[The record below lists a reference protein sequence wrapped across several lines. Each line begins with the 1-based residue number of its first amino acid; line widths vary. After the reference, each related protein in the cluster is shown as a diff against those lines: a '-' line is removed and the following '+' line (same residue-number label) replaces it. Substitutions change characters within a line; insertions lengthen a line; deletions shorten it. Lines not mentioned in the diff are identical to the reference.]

1 MIMLSPLR
9 TDTVTDIAQASNYA
23 IKDTVQ
29 VAEFDGVKASYTLLQ
44 VGVGE

>member
-1 MIMLSPLR
+1 MTMLSPLR

-29 VAEFDGVKASYTLLQ
+29 EAEFDGVKASYTLMQ